1 MLRAIW
7 LGAVIGGILKLFSPH
22 PNYASWIIS
31 SLVGGLGAMAGLFA
45 ARILGVPW
53 ENEGTT
59 LAVAGGIAAIT
70 VVAYAW
76 ISDAAMRRLVRR
88 VGRNVSRPPLAF

>member
-1 MLRAIW
+1 M
-7 LGAVIGGILKLFSPH
+7 GAVIGGVLKLFSPH

-31 SLVGGLGAMAGLFA
+31 SLVGGFGAMAGLFVS
-45 ARILGVPW
+45 RLLGVPW
-53 ENEGTT
+53 EHEGTT

-76 ISDAAMRRLVRR
+76 ISEAALKRLIRR